1 MIQADNV
8 LGWYFYLELLVQDS
22 VNCRYD
28 TGRLCHGQVQ
38 VTWNNPVGQGWSY
51 SIYPI
56 RTDARIMVT
65 TCDNWTHGYLQW
77 DSQCNQLNYIANNQQ
92 HYVVWHCCMLL
103 LMCYG
108 FLCREIVLWWFFDGS
123 YCVCCR
129 TRKKIARTTAQTQK
143 IIHTYTHTDDKDNQK
158 R

>member
-1 MIQADNV
+1 MTQVDFATV
-8 LGWYFYLELLVQDS
+8 
-22 VNCRYD
+22 RYRSHETILWAKD
-28 TGRLCHGQVQ
+28 DHI
-38 VTWNNPVGQGWSY
+38 Y

-129 TRKKIARTTAQTQK
+129 TRKKIAHTTAQTQK
-143 IIHTYTHTDDKDNQK
+143 IIHTYTHTWWQRQPKKINWIK
-158 R
+158 LN